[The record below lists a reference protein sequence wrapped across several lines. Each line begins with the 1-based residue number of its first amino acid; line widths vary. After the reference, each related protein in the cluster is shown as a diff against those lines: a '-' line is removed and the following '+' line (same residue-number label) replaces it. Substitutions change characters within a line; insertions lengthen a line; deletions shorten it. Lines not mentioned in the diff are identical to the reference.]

1 MIKSKKRLIN
11 AGIPSFQNLK
21 VTQIIKG
28 SIFLM
33 DVHEKSLD
41 TGRSFHYRSI

>member
-1 MIKSKKRLIN
+1 MPKKRLIN
-11 AGIPSFQNLK
+11 VGIASFQNLK
-21 VTQIIKG
+21 VTKIIKR
-28 SIFLM
+28 SIFLT